1 MAVRRDPRRRTPRAH
16 PPVPVGLPA
25 LRPSSS
31 GRDNPAE
38 PSGVE
43 LRLTAYH
50 EAGHAVLALLHG
62 RPVEQVTIRGTRF
75 FLGKCEMDRGR
86 FGPRQDELEAAM
98 LILLGGMAA
107 EARLRGVYELN
118 GAAQDLRELRKLSL
132 RRAANDRQAERLERR
147 LLNKVEALLDEVAIW
162 QAVEKIAAELLA
174 RETISG
180 RAARHLFD
188 ECQRDAE

>member
-1 MAVRRDPRRRTPRAH
+1 MAVRRERRPRPRRQGQVSTAGIPS
-16 PPVPVGLPA
+16 
-25 LRPSSS
+25 LRPCSS

-38 PSGVE
+38 PSGPE

-50 EAGHAVLALLHG
+50 EAGHAVMALLHG

-132 RRAANDRQAERLERR
+132 RRAANNRQAERLERR
-147 LLNKVEALLDEVAIW
+147 LLNKVEALLDEVAVW

-188 ECQRDAE
+188 ECQRDVE

>member
-1 MAVRRDPRRRTPRAH
+1 MAVRHARRPRTSTAGPICRAGI
-16 PPVPVGLPA
+16 PGSRA
-25 LRPSSS
+25 CFS

-38 PSGVE
+38 PNGPE

-50 EAGHAVLALLHG
+50 EAGHAVMALLHG

-107 EARLRGVYELN
+107 EARLRGTYELN

-147 LLNKVEALLDEVAIW
+147 LLNKVEALLDEVAVW
-162 QAVEKIAAELLA
+162 QAVEKIAAELLT

-188 ECQRDAE
+188 ECQRDVD